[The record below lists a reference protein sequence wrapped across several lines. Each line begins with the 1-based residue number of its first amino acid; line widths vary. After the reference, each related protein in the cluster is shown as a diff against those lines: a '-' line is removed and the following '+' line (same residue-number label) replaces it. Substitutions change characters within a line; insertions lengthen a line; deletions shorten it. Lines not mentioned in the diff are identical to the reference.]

1 VAGITL
7 TQKHLE
13 VLKLS
18 AGISKESPKSA
29 PSPLSLLP
37 RVNEIKCHIELRM
50 LLRASKLWMRLVV
63 FFSAAEVQAA
73 VCTFCSAGGAR
84 DPLPRWSFIQHFKA
98 DITMSFCD
106 NQPDLFTSISAG
118 PDHGPEALTERP

>member
-18 AGISKESPKSA
+18 AAISKESPKSA
-29 PSPLSLLP
+29 PSPLWMLP

-50 LLRASKLWMRLVV
+50 LLRESKLWMRLVI
-63 FFSAAEVQAA
+63 FSAAEVQAA
-73 VCTFCSAGGAR
+73 
-84 DPLPRWSFIQHFKA
+84 L
-98 DITMSFCD
+98 
-106 NQPDLFTSISAG
+106 
-118 PDHGPEALTERP
+118 